1 MIIYNYLNRISRN
14 SAFASVAYKK
24 FSSEMRCNLDQKCP
38 KTAGQLQQLLMFAS
52 TSNVSVR
59 KKHSWTLT
67 QEIMKLVFPVFK
79 YPVSLVEFLE
89 YNFL

>member
-59 KKHSWTLT
+59 KKHSWTDT
-67 QEIMKLVFPVFK
+67 RNYETGFSRFQISSQSCRVPGI
-79 YPVSLVEFLE
+79 
-89 YNFL
+89 